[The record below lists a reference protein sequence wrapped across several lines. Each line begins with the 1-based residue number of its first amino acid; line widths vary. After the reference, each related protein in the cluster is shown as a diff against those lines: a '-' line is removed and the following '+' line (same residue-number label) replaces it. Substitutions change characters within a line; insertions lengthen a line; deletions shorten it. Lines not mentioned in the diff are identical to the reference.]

1 MWHFR
6 PFAADGLRMRLARA
20 SAPLNLAAYVTWIAV
35 FIASVDWPAAGAG
48 NPQQLAGAL
57 ALLAMLVLFVWLT
70 TGNHHGRSL
79 ELLTVTAQGVL
90 ILLGN
95 LLLAGGLTGVL
106 LIVVAAQ
113 LVWICS
119 VPVTVALLAAFNL
132 LLLATWW
139 HLSGNFPQRLLDL
152 IPLLGFQWFAALTAH
167 YAGSS
172 RQQTERLSQLN
183 AELLATRC
191 LLEESARSGERLK
204 LSRELHDVT
213 GHKLTALK
221 LTLAW
226 LRRDTALADNAE
238 LALCTQLADELL
250 SDIRSV
256 THALRQHEGLELGE
270 ALRALA
276 RPLLHTDIDMD
287 IEPDL
292 RTDSVAQGEALVRCT
307 QEAITNALRHGQ
319 ARHIRVHCR
328 REGTDLAL
336 SVFNDGAVPERIDD
350 GNGIRGMRER
360 LQELGGSLQIAL
372 HPPAGL
378 QLSIRVPTAAIS

>member
-1 MWHFR
+1 MWHPR
-6 PFAADGLRMRLARA
+6 ALAADDLRIRLARA

-35 FIASVDWPAAGAG
+35 FIASIDWPAVGAG
-48 NPQQLAGAL
+48 NLPELGGVL
-57 ALLAMLVLFVWLT
+57 ALLAMLALFVWHT
-70 TGNHHGRSL
+70 TRTHHSRSL
-79 ELLTVTAQGVL
+79 EQWSVAAQGAL
-90 ILLGN
+90 ILLASF
-95 LLLAGGLTGVL
+95 LLGGGSAGVL

-113 LVWICS
+113 LAWICS
-119 VPVTVALLAAFNL
+119 VPVTLALLAAFNL
-132 LLLATWW
+132 LLLASWW
-139 HLSGNFPQRLLDL
+139 YVAGDLPQRLLGL
-152 IPLLGFQWFAALTAH
+152 VPLLGFQGFAALTAH

-172 RQQTERLSQLN
+172 ERQRERLSQLN

-221 LTLAW
+221 LTLAG
-226 LRRDTALADNAE
+226 LRRNTLAGNAE

-250 SDIRSV
+250 SDIRGV

-276 RPLLHTDIDMD
+276 RPMLHTDIEID

-292 RTDSVAQGEALVRCT
+292 RADSVAQGEALVRCT

-336 SVFNDGAVPERIDD
+336 SVFNDGAVPERIED

-378 QLSIRVPTAAIS
+378 QLSIRVPAAAIA

>member
-1 MWHFR
+1 M
-6 PFAADGLRMRLARA
+6 
-20 SAPLNLAAYVTWIAV
+20 V
-35 FIASVDWPAAGAG
+35 
-48 NPQQLAGAL
+48 
-57 ALLAMLVLFVWLT
+57 LLADF
-70 TGNHHGRSL
+70 
-79 ELLTVTAQGVL
+79 
-90 ILLGN
+90 
-95 LLLAGGLTGVL
+95 LLAGGSSGVL
-106 LIVVAAQ
+106 LIVVATQ

-119 VPVTVALLAAFNL
+119 VPVTVALLVVFNL
-132 LLLATWW
+132 LLFANWLNVA
-139 HLSGNFPQRLLDL
+139 GDFPQRLLDL
-152 IPLLGFQWFAALTAH
+152 IPLLGFQGFAGLTAH
-167 YAGSS
+167 YAGASL
-172 RQQTERLSQLN
+172 RQRDRLSQLN
-183 AELLATRC
+183 AELVATRR

-226 LRRDTALADNAE
+226 LKRDAALADNAE
-238 LALCTQLADELL
+238 LGLCTQLADELL

-276 RPLLHTDIDMD
+276 RPLLHTDIEMD

-307 QEAITNALRHGQ
+307 QEAITNALRHGH

-328 REGTDLAL
+328 REGADLAL
-336 SVFNDGAVPERIDD
+336 SVFNDGVVPERIDD
-350 GNGIRGMRER
+350 GDGIRGMRER

-372 HPPAGL
+372 HPPSGL
-378 QLSIRVPTAAIS
+378 QLLIRLPYPAIS

>member
-1 MWHFR
+1 MWQPR
-6 PFAADGLRMRLARA
+6 ALADGLRIRLARA

-35 FIASVDWPAAGAG
+35 FIATVDWPAAGAG
-48 NPQQLAGAL
+48 NPRELVGAL
-57 ALLAMLVLFVWLT
+57 ALLLMLALFISFT
-70 TGNHHGRSL
+70 TGNHHHRSL
-79 ELLTVTAQGVL
+79 DVWSVVAQGAL
-90 ILLGN
+90 ILLAN
-95 LLLAGGLTGVL
+95 FLLAGGPVGVL

-119 VPVTVALLAAFNL
+119 VRVTVALLATFNL
-132 LLLATWW
+132 VMLATWW
-139 HLSGNFPQRLLDL
+139 HLAGNLPQRLLDL
-152 IPLLGFQWFAALTAH
+152 IPLLGFQGFAALTAH
-167 YAGSS
+167 YASSSS
-172 RQQTERLSQLN
+172 RQTERLSQLN

-221 LTLAW
+221 LTLAS
-226 LRRDTALADNAE
+226 LKRDTALADNAE
-238 LALCTQLADELL
+238 LALSTQLADELL
-250 SDIRSV
+250 SDIRGV

-276 RPLLHTDIDMD
+276 RPLPHTDIEMD

-292 RTDSVAQGEALVRCT
+292 RADSVAQGEALVRCT

-319 ARHIRVHCR
+319 ARHVRVHCR

-372 HPPAGL
+372 HPPSGM
-378 QLSIRVPTAAIS
+378 QLSIRVPSPATS